1 METNGKGLRPTTDL
15 QRLTRSMGGS
25 VSCGLWWVCD
35 QSGREVSPVVYG
47 GFVNSRVGK
56 CLLWF
61 VTSRG
66 GKCLLWFVVG
76 L

>member
-1 METNGKGLRPTTDL
+1 MSP
-15 QRLTRSMGGS
+15 
-25 VSCGLWWVCD
+25 VVCD
-35 QSGREVSPVVYG
+35 KSGWEVSPVVYDKSG
-47 GFVNSRVGK
+47 WK

-66 GKCLLWFVVG
+66 VESVSCG

>member
-1 METNGKGLRPTTDL
+1 MVGPCQVGE
-15 QRLTRSMGGS
+15 GS

-35 QSGREVSPVVYG
+35 QSWMEVSPVVYG
-47 GFVNSRVGK
+47 GFVTSRGWK

-61 VTSRG
+61 M
-66 GKCLLWFVVG
+66 VG